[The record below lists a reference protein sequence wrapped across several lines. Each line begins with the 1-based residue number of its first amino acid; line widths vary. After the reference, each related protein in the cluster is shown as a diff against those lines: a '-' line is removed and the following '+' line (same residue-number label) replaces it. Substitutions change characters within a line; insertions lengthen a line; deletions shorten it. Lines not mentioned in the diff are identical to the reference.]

1 MEKVL
6 DKIGKFSSL
15 LTKYIGIVI
24 IAFSV
29 LAFFF
34 GRAALRGQPIIPRY
48 FSVLPCS
55 AWDLRL
61 KWEISR

>member
-29 LAFFF
+29 LAFF
-34 GRAALRGQPIIPRY
+34 
-48 FSVLPCS
+48 
-55 AWDLRL
+55 W
-61 KWEISR
+61 